1 MKQIK
6 LRHMAGLMALAWALA
21 LPTATPCALA
31 DSGAYPRIAV
41 EYKAKDTGSDWSAN
55 DCAPIAL
62 SDDGS
67 TCSGGATATA
77 DGVTITAGGD
87 YLVSGALSDGCI
99 TIEAGE
105 QDDVR
110 LILSGASISAQDGP
124 AINCQSADKLI
135 ITLAEGTENSLS
147 DGQTYS
153 VQEDEEPNAA
163 LYSRAD
169 LSINGSGAL
178 TVTGNYLHGIL
189 SKDDLKITGGS
200 ITVSAAGDALR
211 GRDGVAICGGTLDL
225 SAQDDGI
232 QSNYEGDATRGWVVI
247 EGGEIAIS
255 AAGDGIAAESVAQ
268 ISGGTVAITSGEGAA
283 NLAAAGQSY
292 DPFMPP
298 SAPGESGSTEP
309 ELGSDMRMLAE
320 EEFAGGKGGF
330 SADMPAP
337 PEGEAPADLPEG
349 GSIPAR
355 GTGKQ
360 GGKGMDGGFGG
371 RGGMTPGQ
379 TATVADGESAKG
391 IKSEGALYIDGGTLV
406 LDCADD
412 ALHAADTLEVTGGD
426 IAIASGDD
434 ALHSDDALTI
444 SDGSIAI
451 STCYE
456 GLEGAQ
462 IAISGGQISVVSTDD
477 GVNAAGGVDSSGMSG
492 AWGRDQFTS
501 GSQELR
507 ISGGT
512 LYVNASG
519 DGIDS
524 NGSVYMSGGTV
535 LVSGPNSSGNGML
548 DYGGVWEQTGGV
560 LVAAG
565 AMGMAQ
571 SVSSS
576 SSQAAILVAYGSAQA
591 AGARLTLT
599 AAAGGVV
606 ASFAPAKQYE
616 CAVISA
622 PGIAVGGEYL
632 LWTGGEAQDGAQGD
646 AMSGGEQL
654 CGIQVSDLLTSV
666 GSDGS
671 AYSGGMMRGGRGR

>member
-1 MKQIK
+1 MKQIR
-6 LRHMAGLMALAWALA
+6 LRRMAGLMALAWALA
-21 LPTATPCALA
+21 LPAVPCARAEA
-31 DSGAYPRIAV
+31 DAYPRIAV
-41 EYKAKDTGSDWSAN
+41 EYKAKDTGSDWSA
-55 DCAPIAL
+55 DECAPIAL
-62 SDDGS
+62 SDGGS

-87 YLVSGALSDGCI
+87 YLVSGVLSDGCI

-147 DGQTYS
+147 DGHTYS

-189 SKDDLKITGGS
+189 SKDDLRITGGS

-232 QSNYEGDATRGWVVI
+232 QSNYEGDASRGWVVI

-268 ISGGTVAITSGEGAA
+268 ISGGTVTITSGEGAA
-283 NLAAAGQSY
+283 LPTADGQLYGPS
-292 DPFMPP
+292 MQP
-298 SAPGESGSTEP
+298 SAPGEPGIAAPEP
-309 ELGSDMRMLAE
+309 GDDIRMLSMDE
-320 EEFAGGKGGF
+320 SAG
-330 SADMPAP
+330 DLPAL

-349 GSIPAR
+349 SLPAR

-360 GGKGMDGGFGG
+360 GGKGMDGFGG
-371 RGGMTPGQ
+371 RGGMMPGQ
-379 TATVADGESAKG
+379 TTTVADGESAKG

-462 IAISGGQISVVSTDD
+462 IAISGGLISVVSTDD

-492 AWGRDQFTS
+492 AWGRDQFAA

-524 NGSVYMSGGTV
+524 NGSLEITGGYTVVCGPAQGDTSTLDYDTSAVIAGGTFI
-535 LVSGPNSSGNGML
+535 GTGASS
-548 DYGGVWEQTGGV
+548 
-560 LVAAG
+560 
-565 AMGMAQ
+565 MAQ
-571 SVSSS
+571 SFSDSG
-576 SSQAAILVAYGSAQA
+576 Q
-591 AGARLTLT
+591 
-599 AAAGGVV
+599 GVV
-606 ASFAPAKQYE
+606 AVRTGTNEAGTVITLADSDGNT
-616 CAVISA
+616 VISHSPELA
-622 PGIAVGGEYL
+622 FQVIILSSPEIVSGESYTLTVGG
-632 LWTGGEAQDGAQGD
+632 
-646 AMSGGEQL
+646 
-654 CGIQVSDLLTSV
+654 V
-666 GSDGS
+666 GSEVKAS
-671 AYSGGMMRGGRGR
+671 

>member
-1 MKQIK
+1 MKQIR
-6 LRHMAGLMALAWALA
+6 LRRMAGLMALAWALA
-21 LPTATPCALA
+21 LPAVPCARAEA
-31 DSGAYPRIAV
+31 DAYPRIAV
-41 EYKAKDTGSDWSAN
+41 EYKAKDTGSDWSA
-55 DCAPIAL
+55 DECAPI
-62 SDDGS
+62 
-67 TCSGGATATA
+67 
-77 DGVTITAGGD
+77 
-87 YLVSGALSDGCI
+87 ALSDGCI
-99 TIEAGE
+99 TIETGE

-147 DGQTYS
+147 DGHTYS

-189 SKDDLKITGGS
+189 SKDDLRITGGS

-232 QSNYEGDATRGWVVI
+232 QSNYEGDASRGWVVI

-268 ISGGTVAITSGEGAA
+268 ISGGTVTITSGEGAA
-283 NLAAAGQSY
+283 LPTADGQLYGPS
-292 DPFMPP
+292 MQP
-298 SAPGESGSTEP
+298 SAPGEPGIAAPEP
-309 ELGSDMRMLAE
+309 GDDIRMLSMDE
-320 EEFAGGKGGF
+320 SAG
-330 SADMPAP
+330 DLPAL

-349 GSIPAR
+349 SLPAR

-360 GGKGMDGGFGG
+360 GGKGMDGFGG
-371 RGGMTPGQ
+371 RGGMMPGQ
-379 TATVADGESAKG
+379 TTTVADGESAKG

-462 IAISGGQISVVSTDD
+462 IAISGGLISVVSTDD

-492 AWGRDQFTS
+492 AWGRDQFAA
-501 GSQELR
+501 GSQEMR

-524 NGSVYMSGGTV
+524 NGGVYMSGGTV
-535 LVSGPNSSGNGML
+535 LVSGPTNSGNGAL

-599 AAAGGVV
+599 DAAGGVV
-606 ASFAPAKQYE
+606 ASFAPVKQYE

-632 LWTGGEAQDGAQGD
+632 LWTGGEARDGAQGD
-646 AMSGGEQL
+646 ALSGGEQL
-654 CGIQVSDLLTSV
+654 CGIQVSDIITCV

-671 AYSGGMMRGGRGR
+671 AYSYSGGMMRGGRGR

>member
-1 MKQIK
+1 MKQIR
-6 LRHMAGLMALAWALA
+6 LRRMAGLMALAWALA
-21 LPTATPCALA
+21 LPAVPCARAEA
-31 DSGAYPRIAV
+31 DAYPRIAV
-41 EYKAKDTGSDWSAN
+41 EYKAKDTGSDWSA
-55 DCAPIAL
+55 DECAPIAL
-62 SDDGS
+62 SDGGS

-87 YLVSGALSDGCI
+87 YLVSGVLSDGCI
-99 TIEAGE
+99 TIETGE

-147 DGQTYS
+147 DGHTYS

-189 SKDDLKITGGS
+189 SKDDLRITGGS

-232 QSNYEGDATRGWVVI
+232 QSNYEGDASRGWVVI

-268 ISGGTVAITSGEGAA
+268 ISGGTVTITSGEGAA
-283 NLAAAGQSY
+283 LPTADGQLYGPS
-292 DPFMPP
+292 MQP
-298 SAPGESGSTEP
+298 SAPGEPGIAAPEP
-309 ELGSDMRMLAE
+309 GDDIRMLSMDE
-320 EEFAGGKGGF
+320 SAG
-330 SADMPAP
+330 DLPAL

-349 GSIPAR
+349 SLPAR

-360 GGKGMDGGFGG
+360 GGKGMDGFGG
-371 RGGMTPGQ
+371 RGGMMPGQ
-379 TATVADGESAKG
+379 TTTVADGESAKG

-462 IAISGGQISVVSTDD
+462 IAISGGLISVVSTDD

-492 AWGRDQFTS
+492 AWGRDQFAA
-501 GSQELR
+501 GSQEMR

-576 SSQAAILVAYGSAQA
+576 SSQAAILVAYDSAQA

-599 AAAGGVV
+599 DAAGGVV

-632 LWTGGEAQDGAQGD
+632 LWTGGEARDGAQGD
-646 AMSGGEQL
+646 ALSGGEQL
-654 CGIQVSDLLTSV
+654 CGIQVSDIITCV

-671 AYSGGMMRGGRGR
+671 AYSYSGGMMRGGRGR

>member
-6 LRHMAGLMALAWALA
+6 PRRMAGLMVLAWALA
-21 LPTATPCALA
+21 LPAAAPYALA
-31 DSGAYPRIAV
+31 TADAYPRIAV
-41 EYKAKDTGSDWSAN
+41 EYKAKDTGSDWSA
-55 DCAPIAL
+55 DECAPIAL
-62 SDDGS
+62 SDGGS

-87 YLVSGALSDGCI
+87 YLVSGVLSDGCI

-153 VQEDEEPNAA
+153 AQEDEEPNAA

-232 QSNYEGDATRGWVVI
+232 QSSYEGDASRGWVVI
-247 EGGEIAIS
+247 EGGDIAIS

-268 ISGGTVAITSGEGAA
+268 ISGGTVTITSGEGAA
-283 NLAAAGQSY
+283 AAAVSQTDAITQPYMAGKERP
-292 DPFMPP
+292 DTP
-298 SAPGESGSTEP
+298 
-309 ELGSDMRMLAE
+309 SDMSEAP
-320 EEFAGGKGGF
+320 
-330 SADMPAP
+330 ADMPAP
-337 PEGEAPADLPEG
+337 PDGEAPADMPALPEGEAPADLPEG
-349 GSIPAR
+349 SLPAR
-355 GTGKQ
+355 GTGRQ
-360 GGKGMDGGFGG
+360 GDKGMDGFGG
-371 RGGMTPGQ
+371 RGGMMPGQ

-391 IKSEGALYIDGGTLV
+391 IKSSGALYIDGGTLV

-462 IAISGGQISVVSTDD
+462 IAISGGLISVVSTDD

-492 AWGRDQFTS
+492 AWGRDQFAA

-535 LVSGPNSSGNGML
+535 LISGPTNSGNGAL
-548 DYGGVWEQTGGV
+548 DYGGTWEQTGGV

-576 SSQAAILVAYGSAQA
+576 SSQAAIMVAYGSAQA

-599 AAAGGVV
+599 DAAGGVV

-622 PGIAVGGEYL
+622 PGIAVGSEYL

-646 AMSGGEQL
+646 ALSGGEQL
-654 CGIQVSDLLTSV
+654 CGIQVSDILTSV

-671 AYSGGMMRGGRGR
+671 AYSYSGGMMRGGRGK

>member
-1 MKQIK
+1 MKQIR
-6 LRHMAGLMALAWALA
+6 LRRMAGLMALAWALA
-21 LPTATPCALA
+21 LPAVPCARAEA
-31 DSGAYPRIAV
+31 DAYPRIAV
-41 EYKAKDTGSDWSAN
+41 EYKAKDTGSDWSA
-55 DCAPIAL
+55 DECAPIAL
-62 SDDGS
+62 SDGGS

-87 YLVSGALSDGCI
+87 YLVSGVLSDGCI
-99 TIEAGE
+99 TIETGE

-147 DGQTYS
+147 DGHTYS

-189 SKDDLKITGGS
+189 SKDDLRITGGS

-232 QSNYEGDATRGWVVI
+232 QSNYEGDASRGWVVI

-268 ISGGTVAITSGEGAA
+268 ISGGTVTITSGEGAA
-283 NLAAAGQSY
+283 LPTADGQLYGPS
-292 DPFMPP
+292 MQP
-298 SAPGESGSTEP
+298 SAPGEPGIAAPEP
-309 ELGSDMRMLAE
+309 GDDIRMLSMDE
-320 EEFAGGKGGF
+320 SAG
-330 SADMPAP
+330 DLPAL
-337 PEGEAPADLPEG
+337 PEGEVSTDLPEG
-349 GSIPAR
+349 SLPAR

-360 GGKGMDGGFGG
+360 GGKGMDGFGG
-371 RGGMTPGQ
+371 RGGMMPGQ
-379 TATVADGESAKG
+379 TTTVADGESAKG

-462 IAISGGQISVVSTDD
+462 IAISGGLISVVSTDD

-492 AWGRDQFTS
+492 AWGRDQFAA

-535 LVSGPNSSGNGML
+535 LISGPTNSGNGAL

-599 AAAGGVV
+599 DAAGGVV
-606 ASFAPAKQYE
+606 ASFAPVKQYE

-632 LWTGGEAQDGAQGD
+632 LWTGGEARDGAQGD
-646 AMSGGEQL
+646 ALSGGEQL
-654 CGIQVSDLLTSV
+654 CGIQVSDILTGV

-671 AYSGGMMRGGRGR
+671 AYSYSGGMMRGGRGK